1 MFHEHQRDDEFP
13 KVLSSDLYLISPIFN
28 PAYKPQTTIFSGIT
42 VHKIMSLWFT
52 FIRNLSLPKLI
63 KVDKGE
69 QSLLTVWYSE
79 GILEGIKN
87 ILENTYEYP
96 HKST

>member
-13 KVLSSDLYLISPIFN
+13 NVLSSDLYLISPIFN

-42 VHKIMSLWFT
+42 VQKIMSLWFT

-69 QSLLTVWYSE
+69 QSLLTV
-79 GILEGIKN
+79 
-87 ILENTYEYP
+87 
-96 HKST
+96 